1 MVHVSSSWAPCF
13 PVCWLL
19 FFVAAAGVAAA
30 AAGAARVGSDA
41 GVAGTPDRAP
51 LQLLCSCSDMHAAR
65 VQVFDD
71 WKVARDDWLAAQ
83 QQHQPNNDRAA
94 AAAAAPS
101 AALGRGAKPASGAA
115 ASGSGSGT
123 EAAAALP
130 APAPAAARYPK
141 LSNVSLA
148 FLEACCRSEPDCE
161 WRVYDVCA
169 VMRQQ
174 KELKRQAGLARP
186 QKQSHHFAPA

>member
-1 MVHVSSSWAPCF
+1 M
-13 PVCWLL
+13 
-19 FFVAAAGVAAA
+19 
-30 AAGAARVGSDA
+30 
-41 GVAGTPDRAP
+41 
-51 LQLLCSCSDMHAAR
+51 
-65 VQVFDD
+65 
-71 WKVARDDWLAAQ
+71 AAQ
-83 QQHQPNNDRAA
+83 QQHQPNNDH
-94 AAAAAPS
+94 
-101 AALGRGAKPASGAA
+101 LGTTARDSLDGRS
-115 ASGSGSGT
+115 SGSGDSSET
-123 EAAAALP
+123 
-130 APAPAAARYPK
+130 APVVQPTAARYPK